1 MSGYSFDANILI
13 DALWDHPPAHEE
25 IRRAG
30 ARGARMWISRMA
42 WVEVLSKGDEGVL
55 REALRFL
62 SRFSIDDIDEET
74 ALRAASLRRE
84 RPRLK
89 SPDAIIL
96 ASAQVRGRVLI
107 TRNTRDFPAE
117 MPGIRVPYRLERDF
131 T

>member
-1 MSGYSFDANILI
+1 MSGYSFDANILV

-25 IRRAG
+25 IRRAS
-30 ARGARMWISRMA
+30 ARGARIWISRMA
-42 WVEVLSKGDEGVL
+42 WIEVLSKGSEATL

-62 SRFSIDDIDEET
+62 GRFSIDEIDEDT

-89 SPDAIIL
+89 SPDALIL

-107 TRNTRDFPAE
+107 TRNTRDFPE
-117 MPGIRVPYRLERDF
+117 QMPGIRVPYRLERGLA
-131 T
+131 